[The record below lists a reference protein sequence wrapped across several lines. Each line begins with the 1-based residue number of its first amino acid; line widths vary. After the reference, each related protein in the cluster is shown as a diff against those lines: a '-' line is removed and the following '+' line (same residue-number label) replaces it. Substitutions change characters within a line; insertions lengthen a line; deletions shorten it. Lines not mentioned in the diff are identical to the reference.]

1 MLRFI
6 GLLALSATLA
16 TAQQEDRGRPIIL
29 LLHGRGMVDH
39 DSTDTRKLWLDGLM
53 SGSKRL
59 AKGELVTS
67 RDVRLV
73 WYADVLDPR
82 SGAGCAYDANDARA
96 RRDSRSDP
104 DLKNFVSLV
113 GNFVG
118 ALTTMIA
125 DSESATQLRAL
136 AGDASFLSDATKR
149 CASERRLGDA
159 IERARREGR
168 PVILVAHS
176 LGSVVAY
183 DYLSTRTDTGVV
195 QRLVTVGSMLGS
207 DELRRLLIGGDSTD
221 KFALPASVKSWFNV
235 RNTGDMLAVQM
246 PFGRDVLT
254 TGPSDE
260 PDQHEMVS
268 YLRGEAGAA
277 AILSGWCDAFV
288 GKRPAA
294 CAAERWS
301 GRAVER

>member
-1 MLRFI
+1 MI
-6 GLLALSATLA
+6 
-16 TAQQEDRGRPIIL
+16 DR
-29 LLHGRGMVDH
+29 
-39 DSTDTRKLWLDGLM
+39 DSVETRKLWLDGLT
-53 SGSKRL
+53 SGGKRL

-82 SGAGCAYDANDARA
+82 SGAGCSYDAGDARA
-96 RRDSRSDP
+96 RRDSKTDP
-104 DLKNFVSLV
+104 ELKGFVSLV

-118 ALTTMIA
+118 ALTSMVA
-125 DSESATQLRAL
+125 DNESATQLRAL
-136 AGDASFLSDATKR
+136 AGDASFLSDASKR

-183 DYLSTRTDTGVV
+183 DYLSTRTDTGIV

-221 KFALPASVKSWFNV
+221 AFALPASVKSWFNV

-246 PFGRDVLT
+246 PFGRDILT

-268 YLRGEAGAA
+268 YLRGEAGAGV
-277 AILSGWCDAFV
+277 ILSGWCEAFV
-288 GKRPAA
+288 GKRPSA
-294 CAAERWS
+294 CARWGGAER
-301 GRAVER
+301 